1 MEKKKELIKA
11 VGIPETGR
19 TKKKKLQALNI
30 LNYRHPDDHLFE
42 LVNATPVALDVEFAG
57 ILPEVVG
64 VGEEDGLRADL
75 LNESLDSGGLL
86 GGTGDSLAVGVT
98 LAGPA
103 GLKVDH
109 VLVADGLKV
118 LDLGADEGT
127 GLVGGN
133 IGVEE
138 GVEVSAKDVNGTAE
152 SAARLLPDV
161 DGLGGGD
168 LARVAGG
175 LEGGLARGDEASEA
189 GGISVTVLDGLVTDD
204 DEGNQIP
211 LGPLA
216 DGGHLLLGTANAGAG
231 DEDTNDQLEA
241 VLTSS
246 LTDVLETVAVSRVDT
261 DVGEALLLD
270 QSNILEDLVLG
281 LAATLVGVRRV
292 GHTHLLAADTSGDRG
307 GRAAGASAARGDGGA
322 GGGGSS
328 GGHRDGRGGGSN
340 GGGGGLVVAGEGA
353 DIGEVGAGD
362 GYGLLILGVG
372 AWGDGGRSGVD
383 HDGAGRHVGGGG
395 GNGVGTSAGADI
407 GGGVDLAG
415 DSGTAGLNG
424 GDGAGN
430 GGRGGDNSGHTT
442 EGVRTAGQLSGGSTA
457 DGGGVPHGNGGGGDG
472 VDTGGGEAGHSR
484 GGERGLGDSGSRGF
498 RGSSRSGGLRGA
510 RDTARGSLNAGGINT
525 RSGDHGD
532 GGSAGGVEG
541 GDGLGG
547 HDAAAFAAG
556 DAGDA
561 GDLRAA
567 AAAAAAGLRSRG
579 VDGDHCR

>member
-1 MEKKKELIKA
+1 MEKKK
-11 VGIPETGR
+11 T
-19 TKKKKLQALNI
+19 
-30 LNYRHPDDHLFE
+30 
-42 LVNATPVALDVEFAG
+42 LDVKLAG

-75 LNESLDSGGLL
+75 LNESLDSGSLL
-86 GGTGDSLAVGVT
+86 GSTGDGLAVGVT
-98 LAGPA
+98 GARPA
-103 GLKVDH
+103 SLKVDH

-118 LDLGADEGT
+118 LDLSTDEAT

-138 GVEVSAKDVNGTAE
+138 GVEVSTEDVNGTAQ

-168 LARVAGG
+168 LARVAGS

-189 GGISVTVLDGLVTDD
+189 GSIGVTVLDGLVTND

-211 LGPLA
+211 LGPLS
-216 DGGHLLLGTANAGAG
+216 DGGHLLLGTADAGAG
-231 DEDTNDQLEA
+231 DEDTNDHLEA
-241 VLTSS
+241 VLTGS
-246 LTDVLETVAVSRVDT
+246 LTNVLETVAVSGVDT

-270 QSNILEDLVLG
+270 QGNILEDLVLR

-292 GHTHLLAADTSGDRG
+292 GHTHLLAADTG
-307 GRAAGASAARGDGGA
+307 GNGGGSAAGASAAGGDGGS

-328 GGHRDGRGGGSN
+328 GGHRDGRGGSN
-340 GGGGGLVVAGEGA
+340 GGGGGLVIAGEGA
-353 DIGEVGAGD
+353 DVGEVSAGD
-362 GYGLLILGVG
+362 GHGLLILGVG
-372 AWGDGGRSGVD
+372 ARGDGGRSGVD
-383 HDGAGRHVGGGG
+383 HDGAGGDVGGGR

-424 GDGAGN
+424 SDGAGDS
-430 GGRGGDNSGHTT
+430 GRGRDHSGHTT
-442 EGVRTAGQLSGGSTA
+442 EGVSTAGQLSGGSTA
-457 DGGGVPHGNGGGGDG
+457 NGGGIPHGDGGGGDG

-484 GGERGLGDSGSRGF
+484 GGERGLGSRRDGGSGGF
-498 RGSSRSGGLRGA
+498 RGSSRRGGLRSA
-510 RDTARGSLNAGGINT
+510 RDTASGSLSAGGINT

-541 GDGLGG
+541 GDSLGG
-547 HDAAAFAAG
+547 HDAAFAAG
-556 DAGDA
+556 NA
-561 GDLRAA
+561 GDLR
-567 AAAAAAGLRSRG
+567 AAAAAGLRSRG